1 MATVTGLTAAR
12 MLEIEAMSIVNG
24 AVDLSTGV
32 LTLQRHDGSTV
43 VAGNVRGVGL
53 QPGGTTGQGLVKK
66 SNDDYNAEWRDLH
79 ELPSGGT
86 AGQTFFKKS
95 DTDYDAEWRAIAASD
110 IRSGQFEKDRIPQL
124 KAIDYKIDIL
134 YNDPNPI
141 TMLRSVPGSNTTG
154 GVVMISPLEFGAI
167 FNNEW
172 KVRFDSSG
180 AMTLGSVPGERI
192 AGGAGSIS
200 PYVVPN
206 FNRNGGLTAWWCS
219 LPDGGWGGNRLEM
232 HRYAVAWDWHIG
244 MWNDNGTEVMLSGH
258 DGNEYIRFGAA
269 YRRTT
274 TAAANMV
281 VGASGEFYRS
291 TSLRSEKIVIE
302 SAPDSWVDKVWQLEP
317 RTWIDRASSELLA
330 DALARSCGSTPGGE
344 TTDVE
349 EVDFDDLMVSPL
361 RRIPGFVAEEVEAA
375 GLEEFLTRDTTGEL
389 TGLAYD
395 RFSAAL
401 RVAMKDEREKRLAAE
416 ARLDALEAR
425 LVALESSVMPS
436 APEEIESNE
445 E

>member
-43 VAGNVRGVGL
+43 VAGNVRGIGL
-53 QPGGTTGQGLVKK
+53 QPGGATGEAL
-66 SNDDYNAEWRDLH
+66 
-79 ELPSGGT
+79 
-86 AGQTFFKKS
+86 FKKS
-95 DTDYDAEWRAIAASD
+95 PGDYDAGWRAIERSDLPAIQRSDLPAIDASD
-110 IRSGQFEKDRIPQL
+110 IRSGQFDQDRIPQL
-124 KAIDYKIDIL
+124 KAIDYKIDVL

-141 TMLRSVPGSNTTG
+141 TILRSIPGTNTSG
-154 GVVMISPLEFGAI
+154 GVVMISPLEFGAL
-167 FNNEW
+167 
-172 KVRFDSSG
+172 FDNVWRWRVNSAG
-180 AMTLGSVPGERI
+180 VLTHGLVPGNSI
-192 AGGAGSIS
+192 SGGPGSIS
-200 PYVVPN
+200 PHVVPN
-206 FNRNGGLTAWWCS
+206 FNRDAGNTAWWCS

-232 HRYAVAWDWHIG
+232 HRYATAWDWHIG
-244 MWNDNGTEVMLSGH
+244 MWNNNGTEVMLSGN

-281 VGASGEFYRS
+281 VGGWGEFYRS
-291 TSLRSEKIVIE
+291 TSLRSEKIAIE

-317 RTWIDRASSELLA
+317 RTWIDRASAELLA
-330 DALARSCGSTPGGE
+330 DALARSCGSTPEGVSM
-344 TTDVE
+344 DIE

-361 RRIPGFVAEEVEAA
+361 RRIPGFVAEEVEEA
-375 GLEEFLTRDTTGEL
+375 GLEEFLTRDTSGKL

-401 RVAMKDEREKRLAAE
+401 LVAMKDEREKRISAE

-425 LVALESSVMPS
+425 LVALEASLTPS
-436 APEEIESNE
+436 APEEI
-445 E
+445 